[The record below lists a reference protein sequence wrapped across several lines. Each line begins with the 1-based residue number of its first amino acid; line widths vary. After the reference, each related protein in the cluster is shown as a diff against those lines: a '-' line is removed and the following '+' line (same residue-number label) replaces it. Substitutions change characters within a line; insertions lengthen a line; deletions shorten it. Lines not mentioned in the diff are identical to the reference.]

1 MKSRAVVVMLAIG
14 CIMAAFIGVLWLSDA
29 RQEWRVSD
37 EGLLEYS
44 TPMPEF
50 QITPVETSNASA
62 LYEVKFDSR
71 GTEVAGLLL
80 VPQAK
85 PGAKSP
91 GIVLLP
97 GATVTKEKEQGLA
110 KYLCSLGYA
119 SLTIDQRNLG
129 GIEVSGDLVK
139 FSKGDEP
146 VEYEMVHDALAA
158 AEVLRNQP
166 EIDPKRIIY
175 AGESNGGRFAII
187 ACALDP
193 SARGVLAIS
202 TCGYGTD
209 AAIASQGMTD
219 PVLIRFYRSIDPDS
233 YLIKIPPRRLAM
245 IHSQNDTVIPLNNA
259 NQTYALARQ
268 PKKDMHFVGCAK
280 HGYCTQ
286 MNPFIEKELAL
297 MSSGSIPD

>member
-1 MKSRAVVVMLAIG
+1 MKSRSVVIILAIG

-29 RQEWRVSD
+29 RQEWQVSD

-44 TPMPEF
+44 TPRPEF
-50 QITPVETSNASA
+50 QTKSVETSNIST
-62 LYEVKFDSR
+62 LYEVRFDSR
-71 GTEVAGLLL
+71 GKEVSGLLL
-80 VPQAK
+80 MPQTK
-85 PGAKSP
+85 PGTKSP

-110 KYLCSLGYA
+110 KYLCGLGYA
-119 SLTIDQRNLG
+119 SLAIDQRNLG
-129 GIEVSGDLVK
+129 GIDVQGDLLK

-158 AEVLRNQP
+158 AEVLRDQP
-166 EIDPKRIIY
+166 GIDPERIIY

-209 AAIASQGMTD
+209 AAIISQGLTD
-219 PVLIRFYRSIDPDS
+219 PLLIRFYRSIDPDS
-233 YLIKIPPRRLAM
+233 YLIKIPPRKLAM
-245 IHSQNDTVIPLNNA
+245 IHSLNDTIIPFKNA
-259 NQTYALARQ
+259 DQTYALARL
-268 PKKDMHFVGCAK
+268 PKEMHVVGCAK

-286 MNPFIEKELAL
+286 MNPFIEQELAFI
-297 MSSGSIPD
+297 SS